1 MTNVCKARSPICSV
15 VGHVDHGKSS
25 ILDRIRNSKI
35 VDKEAGGITQ
45 AIGAS
50 IVPFETICKNCIPV
64 LGKLDNKIRIPG
76 ILFIDTPGHAAFTN
90 LRKIGG
96 NLSDIAVLV
105 VDINEG
111 FKPQTIES
119 VKILKMYKTP
129 FVIAANKIDKISG
142 YSKKDNSVIKSI
154 SMQKEDVLQ
163 KVEDGIYSIVGQ
175 LYELGINSERFDRVS
190 DYTKQIAIVPC
201 SALTGEGIAEMLM
214 LISGLAQKFLEC
226 DLSFS
231 IDNLAKGTI
240 LEVMEVKGLG
250 VTIDVILFD
259 GTLKVGDTIC
269 LGGLNGPIVT
279 KVKALL
285 MPSPLSEI
293 RDKKAVF
300 KSVKNAVA
308 ATGVKISAPLLDEAM
323 AGTPIF
329 ACKNAPEDI
338 EDKKKQLLKEINTVF
353 IETQKSGLIVKADS
367 LGSLE
372 ALVTL
377 LKEEKIPIR
386 KASVGDITKN
396 DFLEAEGMLLE
407 KPELAVILGFN
418 VGFKCNPEDFKKVKV
433 INNEVIYRI
442 IEEYKKWSEEIKK
455 LEELKRLGEL
465 TSPCKIKYLPN
476 HTFRQ
481 SNPAIVGVEI
491 IAGTLKVGARLM
503 KENGNMAGII
513 KGIQIESESLK
524 SADANSNVAVSINDV
539 CCGRQINEGEIY
551 YSAMNEEEFKK
562 LKNAKELLSPA
573 QIEVLKEIAIIMR
586 KSNEMWGV

>member
-1 MTNVCKARSPICSV
+1 MADICKSRSPICSV

-25 ILDRIRNSKI
+25 ILDRIRSSKI

-50 IVPFETICKNCIPV
+50 IVPFETICKNCVPI
-64 LGKLDNKIRIPG
+64 LGKLDNKIKVPG

-90 LRKIGG
+90 LRKRGG
-96 NLSDIAVLV
+96 NLSDIAILV

-129 FVIAANKIDKISG
+129 FIIAANKIDKISG
-142 YSKKDNSVIKSI
+142 YSKKDNSVVKSI
-154 SMQKEDVLQ
+154 SMQKENVLQ
-163 KVEDGIYSIVGQ
+163 AVENGIYNIVGQ

-201 SALTGEGIAEMLM
+201 SALSGEGIAEILM

-226 DLSFS
+226 DLTFS
-231 IDNLAKGTI
+231 VNNLAKGTI
-240 LEVMEVKGLG
+240 LEVREVKGLG

-285 MPSPLSEI
+285 MPTPLSEI

-300 KSVKNAVA
+300 KSVRDAVA

-323 AGTPIF
+323 AGTPIY
-329 ACKNAPEDI
+329 ACKNTPEDI
-338 EDKKKQLLKEINTVF
+338 DDKKSQVLKEIDTVF
-353 IETQKSGLIVKADS
+353 IETQKSGVIVKADS

-377 LKEEKIPIR
+377 LKEERIPIR

-407 KPELAVILGFN
+407 KPEFVVILGFN
-418 VGFKCNPEDFKKVKV
+418 VGFKCNEQEYKKVKV

-442 IEEYKKWSEEIKK
+442 IEEYKKWSEETKK
-455 LEELKRLGEL
+455 SEELKKLGEL
-465 TSPCKIKYLPN
+465 ASPCKIRYLVS

-481 SNPAIVGVEI
+481 SNPAIIGVEI
-491 IAGTLKVGARLM
+491 VAGTLKVGTRLM
-503 KENGNMAGII
+503 KENGSMAGVI

-524 SADANSNVAVSINDV
+524 SADAPSNVAVSINDV
-539 CCGRQINEGEIY
+539 CCGRQINEGEVY
-551 YSAMNEEEFKK
+551 YSVINEEEFKK
-562 LKNAKELLSPA
+562 LKNAKELLTPA
-573 QIEVLKEIAIIMR
+573 QIDVLKEIALIMR
-586 KSNEMWGV
+586 KSNEIWGV

>member
-1 MTNVCKARSPICSV
+1 MDKVCNARSPICSV

-25 ILDRIRNSKI
+25 ILDRIRSSKI

-50 IVPFETICKNCIPV
+50 IVPFETICKNCMPV
-64 LGKLDNKIRIPG
+64 LGKLDNKIKVPG

-90 LRKIGG
+90 LRKRGG
-96 NLSDIAVLV
+96 NLSDIAILV

-129 FVIAANKIDKISG
+129 FIIAANKIDKISG
-142 YSKKDNSVIKSI
+142 YSKKDNSVVRSI
-154 SMQKEDVLQ
+154 SMQKDDTIQ
-163 KVEDGIYSIVGQ
+163 KVENGIYGIVGQ

-201 SALTGEGIAEMLM
+201 SALTGEGIAEILM

-226 DLSFS
+226 DLTFGVG
-231 IDNLAKGTI
+231 NLAKGTI
-240 LEVMEVKGLG
+240 LEVREVKGLG

-259 GTLKVGDTIC
+259 GTLRVGDTIC

-285 MPSPLSEI
+285 MPAPLSEI

-300 KSVKNAVA
+300 KSVKDAVA
-308 ATGVKISAPLLDEAM
+308 ATGVKISAPLLDESM
-323 AGTPIF
+323 AGTPVY
-329 ACKNAPEDI
+329 ACKNTPEDI
-338 EDKKKQLLKEINTVF
+338 EDKKKQVLKEINTVF
-353 IETQKSGLIVKADS
+353 IETQKNGVIVKADS

-377 LKEEKIPIR
+377 LEEEKIPVR

-407 KPELAVILGFN
+407 KPEFAVILGFN
-418 VGFKCNPEDFKKVKV
+418 VGFKCSEQECKKVKI

-442 IEEYKKWSEEIKK
+442 IEEYKKWSEETKK
-455 LEELKRLGEL
+455 LEELKKLGEL
-465 TSPCKIKYLPN
+465 ASPCKIRYLIN

-481 SNPAIVGVEI
+481 SNPAIIGVEI
-491 IAGTLKVGARLM
+491 VAGTLKVGTRLM
-503 KENGNMAGII
+503 KENGNMTGVI

-524 SADANSNVAVSINDV
+524 SADAPSNVAVSINDV
-539 CCGRQINEGEIY
+539 CCGRQINEGEVY
-551 YSAMNEEEFKK
+551 YSVINEEEFKK
-562 LKNAKELLSPA
+562 LKNAKELLTPA
-573 QIEVLKEIAIIMR
+573 QIEVLKEIAVIMR